1 MDPRFKSLV
10 DQVVNEVQ
18 QERQQQAPSWM
29 KAGADAAQQA
39 YSQQQDPEQST
50 ENPATPTDQLASSQG
65 VNALSALGGIASQ
78 GIEKLGYLM
87 RGEADPSFVGAV
99 QQTERDISTQ
109 QPNQDP
115 GLHQKSVAALAAVP
129 VGAVKA
135 GYEVRDAVLGEQ
147 SQADKS
153 PLRRQVEAMSGDIRD
168 TSAVGGAVEGISQF
182 VTGMIG
188 AGKLLSPVKTLAK
201 IEEGGKLA
209 RAGYE
214 TVRGGIAGF
223 FALDPHEE
231 RLSNIIQSFPALANP
246 VNEYLAAKPED
257 GAAEGRFKN
266 ALEGMGVDVIVTGLF
281 GAALKAVRY
290 ARSGDQQA
298 AKEAVKEL
306 DTPETVKA
314 VQELEKP
321 KVQVPGGSQSSAS
334 PIPDVTPAAG
344 ADVPAT
350 GEKPRVRV
358 KAGSEARA
366 AALTEST
373 PPSVSQGM
381 PPVQKSGP
389 ELPEDVATTATPVLA
404 PKIATDIPD
413 DTMATILRGT
423 QWDLAAMEQAGSME
437 EAISQGYRAAN
448 AGSLPWQKIS
458 TPEEADIL
466 ISNAAKTLKPELDA
480 IKGGDVLSDGE
491 LGAQVRRMA
500 SYFND
505 DPSVV
510 LGDIAKAGEASV
522 SMVRDMEAAYLVSNK
537 MFLDTSDLV
546 TTIRAGNL
554 EKFGGDRA
562 AAVLEAKRRL
572 GLAVQTYGSAQ
583 AIRSSAGR
591 TMRRLRSEFRVDP
604 QQLDSLRGLD
614 DDQFL
619 RAVSEARGDPAKLR
633 DLAKPGILKRL
644 VNEAQFSL
652 TNSLLWLWPSH
663 AVNLTTNALLLSV
676 RPAEKWLGS
685 LAMGSAGSVIR
696 QQAQKE
702 FGYTA
707 SAIGDG
713 LRAAL
718 DAFKAGDSIL
728 QPHYAS
734 EFIGAGHIQQNALS
748 FKRMDSLE
756 GIIHN
761 ALTVA
766 NYRNIVGLPTRA
778 LGAVDELMKTLRYRA
793 VVQSKAAVDAS
804 RQGLEGDTYRAYVA
818 DALAKSFDA
827 EGRAVDASAL
837 REAQTATFQQDL
849 ERGTI
854 GAWMQNGKAAHP
866 ALGFVVPFVKTPINV
881 LRYSHKMTPGLNLLQ
896 KEYREMLLGTRGAE
910 QQAHAIGQMALGSL
924 FMMFA
929 AKMAAQG
936 NLTGGG
942 PTDPELL
949 KELKASGWQPYSIVW
964 EDGAG
969 KRHYFPLG
977 RFDPV
982 GLPVS
987 IVADIVEG
995 RKYYADQSLDA
1006 AATATLLGI
1015 ARSFEDRTFVF
1026 NVESFLRTVS
1036 EPDKYAGKW
1045 AGQTAANT
1053 VPLSSLLRG
1062 VNPDPY
1068 MREARSLTD
1077 YIRKDIP
1084 GLSAS
1089 LPPRRDAFGE
1099 PIARRVGL
1107 LSSQEADV
1115 VEAESM
1121 RLMLEAG
1128 GGITPPNPV
1137 QGGVDLRDFTLSDG
1151 RNAYDRFQ
1159 ELAAK
1164 PVPNMPHVK
1173 ETLARLI
1180 ESKEYQHMEDGDAGT
1195 KTTKIN
1201 ALAGV
1206 VQDYRQAAFRQML
1219 ADYPELYRETRAK
1232 EAEAAAKYL
1241 DNSTGSSDAGD
1252 RLRKALGMDLQH

>member
-1 MDPRFKSLV
+1 MDKHIKDTLDQLVNEIQQGDQKSLSFI
-10 DQVVNEVQ
+10 Q
-18 QERQQQAPSWM
+18 
-29 KAGADAAQQA
+29 AGANAAQQSH
-39 YSQQQDPEQST
+39 SQQTETQPPADPDAAFAQGAGLVLNPETGQYEPPTEAPTDGIAPT
-50 ENPATPTDQLASSQG
+50 EN
-65 VNALSALGGIASQ
+65 ALGGSVLTGAAKSV
-78 GIEKLGYLM
+78 IELNDTLHELSG
-87 RGEADPSFVGAV
+87 DPV
-99 QQTERDISTQ
+99 QE
-109 QPNQDP
+109 
-115 GLHQKSVAALAAVP
+115 GQKSGLRKDIEALSEDFRETTPAAGV
-129 VGAVKA
+129 
-135 GYEVRDAVLGEQ
+135 
-147 SQADKS
+147 
-153 PLRRQVEAMSGDIRD
+153 
-168 TSAVGGAVEGISQF
+168 VEGIAQF
-182 VTGMIG
+182 ATGMIG
-188 AGKLLSPVKTLAK
+188 AGRLLEGINAVRKVKNAGT
-201 IEEGGKLA
+201 IG
-209 RAGYE
+209 RAAYE

-223 FALDPHEE
+223 FTLDPHEE

-266 ALEGMGVDVIVTGLF
+266 ALEGMGLDVLATGLF

-290 ARSGDQQA
+290 ARSGDQKA
-298 AKEAVKEL
+298 AAEALKEL
-306 DTPETVKA
+306 NTPETLNTI
-314 VQELEKP
+314 QELEKP
-321 KVQVPGGSQSSAS
+321 KVRVPARSQPSAS
-334 PIPDVTPAAG
+334 PVPDVTPAAG

-358 KAGSEARA
+358 KAGSDAVPA
-366 AALTEST
+366 VTVEST
-373 PPSVSQGM
+373 PPVVSQGM
-381 PPVQKSGP
+381 PPVETSGLV
-389 ELPEDVATTATPVLA
+389 LPEDVATTATTSPAPA

-437 EAISQGYRAAN
+437 EAISQGYRPAN

-480 IKGGDVLSDGE
+480 LKGGDVLSDAE
-491 LGAQVRRMA
+491 LGAQVHRMA

-522 SMVRDMEAAYLVSNK
+522 GMVRSMEAAYLVSNK

-546 TTIRAGNL
+546 TKIRAGNL
-554 EKFGGDRA
+554 EEFGGDRA

-619 RAVSEARGDPAKLR
+619 RAVSEAGGDPSKLR
-633 DLAKPGILKRL
+633 DLAKPGILRRL

-685 LAMGSAGSVIR
+685 LAMGSTGSAIR

-766 NYRNIVGLPTRA
+766 NYRNVVGLPTRA

-804 RQGLEGDTYRAYVA
+804 RQGLQGDTYRAYIA
-818 DALAKSFDA
+818 DALANSFDA
-827 EGRAVDASAL
+827 EGRAVDVSAL

-854 GAWMQNGKAAHP
+854 GAWVQTGKAAHP

-942 PTDPELL
+942 PKDPELL

-964 EDGAG
+964 EDDAG

-995 RKYYADQSLDA
+995 RKYHADQSLDA
-1006 AATATLLGI
+1006 AAPATLLGI
-1015 ARSFEDRTFVF
+1015 ARNFEDRTFVF
-1026 NVESFLRTVS
+1026 NVESFLRAVS
-1036 EPDKYAGKW
+1036 EPEKYAGKW
-1045 AGQTAANT
+1045 AGQTAANAI
-1053 VPLSSLLRG
+1053 PLSSLLRG

-1077 YIRKDIP
+1077 YLRKDIP
-1084 GLSAS
+1084 GLSTS

-1107 LSSQEADV
+1107 LSSQDADV
-1115 VEAESM
+1115 VEAENM
-1121 RLMLEAG
+1121 RLMLEAE
-1128 GGITPPNPV
+1128 GGIRPPNPV
-1137 QGGVDLRDFTLSDG
+1137 QGGVDLREVTLPDG

-1159 ELAAK
+1159 ELAAQ
-1164 PVPNMPHVK
+1164 PSPEMPNVK
-1173 ETLARLI
+1173 KTLAALI
-1180 ESKEYQHMEDGDAGT
+1180 RRKEYLNMDDGDVGT
-1195 KTTKIN
+1195 KTTKLNTLMGI
-1201 ALAGV
+1201 
-1206 VQDYRQAAFRQML
+1206 VQPYRQAAFKQML
-1219 ADYPELYRETRAK
+1219 VEYPDLYKATKAK
-1232 EAEAAAKYL
+1232 QTEAAAKYL
-1241 DNSTGSSDAGD
+1241 DNATGSTSAGD
-1252 RLRKALGMDLQH
+1252 KLRKALGMDLQ